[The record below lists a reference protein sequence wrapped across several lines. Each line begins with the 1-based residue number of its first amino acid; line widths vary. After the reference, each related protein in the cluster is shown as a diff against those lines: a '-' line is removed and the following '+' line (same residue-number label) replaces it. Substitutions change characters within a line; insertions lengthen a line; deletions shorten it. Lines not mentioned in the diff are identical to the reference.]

1 MGPFKQL
8 LDLGA
13 TVIAIDLDR
22 PEIQRRL
29 IEAARS
35 SAGTLILPVKREQ
48 VSGDDFYADVSG
60 MSDDALC
67 SAAGANLLEDTPE
80 IADFLACVEEG
91 RTMTLGA
98 YCYLDGAA
106 FVRIVAAQDMI
117 QSRVCEARGGGNCS
131 LAFLCTPTDVFAR
144 PLEAREASEQFFRD
158 KPLWQAVLVSAGA
171 LRRNVLTDPPI
182 KSEDGGELD
191 LIQCVI
197 GPQGPNYLL
206 AKRIQHWRA
215 IKARFVDGITV
226 SSNV

>member
-1 MGPFKQL
+1 MHG
-8 LDLGA
+8 
-13 TVIAIDLDR
+13 
-22 PEIQRRL
+22 
-29 IEAARS
+29 ARS
-35 SAGTLILPVKREQ
+35 GWCRGSRSAVLT
-48 VSGDDFYADVSG
+48 
-60 MSDDALC
+60 
-67 SAAGANLLEDTPE
+67 
-80 IADFLACVEEG
+80 
-91 RTMTLGA
+91 
-98 YCYLDGAA
+98 
-106 FVRIVAAQDMI
+106 
-117 QSRVCEARGGGNCS
+117 
-131 LAFLCTPTDVFAR
+131 VFND
-144 PLEAREASEQFFRD
+144 LEAREASEQFFRD